1 MTVQSAG
8 CFDGVIVPLVTPLD
22 AEREVDRQGAAALTE
37 HVVGGGVSALFLNGT
52 TGEFP
57 GLPVRHLTT
66 LLDVVT
72 SELRGRAQLL
82 VGVGAT
88 TTRGVLSLMKEL
100 DDPKVDAWV
109 VLTPYYLTLDQA
121 SLAEHFLAIGDHS
134 TKPVFLYDIPQ
145 FTQNKLS
152 VPTIARL
159 VDHARILGIKDSSGD
174 WQHFR
179 ELLAVRSPRFAV
191 GQGDETQMARSLEQG
206 ADAIVPG
213 IANLIPE
220 VCVELASACRAGDV
234 QRASGAQA
242 AIDSARRM
250 YQRVYWLTALKAA
263 LSLEGLCQPYCLEPI
278 RTADAVVLEMTREA
292 LVV

>member
-1 MTVQSAG
+1 MTVQSSG
-8 CFDGVIVPLVTPLD
+8 YLEGVVVPLVTPLD
-22 AEREVDRQGAAALTE
+22 AEREIDRRGAAALTE
-37 HVVGGGVSALFLNGT
+37 HVVSGGVSALFLNGT

-57 GLPVRHLTT
+57 GLTVGHLKA

-121 SLAEHFLAIGDHS
+121 SLAEHYLAIGDHS
-134 TKPVFLYDIPQ
+134 TKPIILYDIPQ
-145 FTQNKLS
+145 FTKNKLS
-152 VPTIARL
+152 VSTIVRL

-179 ELLAVRSPRFAV
+179 ELLAVRSPEFAIA
-191 GQGDETQMARSLEQG
+191 QGDEAQLATSLEHG

-220 VCVELASACRAGDV
+220 VCVELANACRAGEL

-263 LSLEGLCQPYCLEPI
+263 LSLEGICQPYCLEPVP
-278 RTADAVVLEMTREA
+278 TADAAVIEATREA
-292 LVV
+292 LVI